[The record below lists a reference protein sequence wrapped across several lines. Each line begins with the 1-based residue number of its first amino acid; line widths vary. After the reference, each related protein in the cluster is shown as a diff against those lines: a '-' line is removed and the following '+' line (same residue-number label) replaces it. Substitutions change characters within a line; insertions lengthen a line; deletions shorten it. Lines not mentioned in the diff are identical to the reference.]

1 MNSDNKGI
9 VEPPANS
16 LAIPMVPIGELKE
29 LTAYVAEVKKTLMQK
44 DKDYVIDFQG
54 RQYTSRSGFA
64 KLSQGFNLSDDE
76 PIVKKLWNIDMI
88 GEETKEYSFTH
99 YIKKQVRTE
108 TFSTKIFGFET
119 WIRVVNVDSGRYA
132 WGEGAC
138 TIDELSMTDN
148 LSPKWY
154 HRALGTAK
162 TRAWNRAVSNYV
174 GSAEVSAEE
183 MGLSYSDE
191 TESPP
196 ATRRQAHADV
206 NIVDFMKP
214 VMVKLPDVALIDE
227 LNKEDQEYENQW
239 HRATELTADY
249 LVEARLNPEDF
260 NIDVDPVK
268 IAVSP
273 RKAIPEDMQSSI
285 EGIMQHGG
293 FLPTLVKKVKGWR
306 LNKKDVTG

>member
-1 MNSDNKGI
+1 MSADNEFSIIEKRDEAQILSEIQGAVIEEYFYESKGKKVISYTGVKEITREYGNNSSKLVD
-9 VEPPANS
+9 
-16 LAIPMVPIGELKE
+16 LKE
-29 LTAYVAEVKKTLMQK
+29 
-44 DKDYVIDFQG
+44 
-54 RQYTSRSGFA
+54 
-64 KLSQGFNLSDDE
+64 
-76 PIVKKLWNIDMI
+76 
-88 GEETKEYSFTH
+88 
-99 YIKKQVRTE
+99 TE
-108 TFSTKIFGFET
+108 TAWIAVYEATDHERNITRTGISQQTKLEKVYKYENRQRVKDESGNDVYIFQPDEFSLQKASSKAQRNALNAILPVTIITKALETWEAQKKGGSTK
-119 WIRVVNVDSGRYA
+119 RQPPRQ
-132 WGEGAC
+132 
-138 TIDELSMTDN
+138 
-148 LSPKWY
+148 
-154 HRALGTAK
+154 
-162 TRAWNRAVSNYV
+162 
-174 GSAEVSAEE
+174 
-183 MGLSYSDE
+183 
-191 TESPP
+191 ES
-196 ATRRQAHADV
+196 ADV